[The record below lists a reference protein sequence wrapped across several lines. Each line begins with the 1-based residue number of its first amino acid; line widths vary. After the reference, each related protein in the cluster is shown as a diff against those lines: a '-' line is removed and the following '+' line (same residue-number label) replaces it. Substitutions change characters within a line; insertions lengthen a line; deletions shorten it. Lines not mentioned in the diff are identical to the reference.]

1 MRGSRAMPLAT
12 RATSAPD
19 RSQIA
24 ATVLMKLI
32 LVARKALEACLM
44 SSAVARSVASSSQPV
59 ASTIGRYSSAS
70 RAAPRSVSVPTTIRS
85 GLRVSCTAEPSRG
98 NSGLEATF

>member
-1 MRGSRAMPLAT
+1 MPLAT
-12 RATSAPD
+12 RATSAPE

-44 SSAVARSVASSSQPV
+44 SSAVARSVASSSHPV
-59 ASTIGRYSSAS
+59 ASTIGRYSS
-70 RAAPRSVSVPTTIRS
+70 
-85 GLRVSCTAEPSRG
+85 
-98 NSGLEATF
+98 